1 LARAGVAGILRGSS
15 LLEGLTKI
23 VGASIVITIARIV
36 GALHLSAAEARAG
49 IAALRSSGSDVQSL
63 SIKLTTAWN
72 WVVRAGDLS
81 ILHALALVASISFV
95 KGGTNLDNSA
105 HMVTRAHF
113 LVPHNFGVSS
123 ALAGLTAIGV
133 TNVGGVDG
141 VSLSVVFA
149 MALFGVTSDHAS
161 LGAGTCVASIG
172 VDP

>member
-1 LARAGVAGILRGSS
+1 LARAGVAGILRGIS

-49 IAALRSSGSDVQSL
+49 IAALRSGSSDVQSF
-63 SIKLTTAWN
+63 SIELTTAWN

-105 HMVTRAHF
+105 HMVTSARF